1 MRNVLYQNN
10 LEEFF
15 RGINT
20 APENIKHSHLTSV
33 VLLLGMCHL
42 SSPVSF
48 LNYQEVTTVTL
59 EPAVSAQNPPKKVGH
74 HGTCLLS
81 QP

>member
-74 HGTCLLS
+74 HGTRLLS